1 MGVFNCPLRIS
12 SLDNNRTREI
22 EATVDTAATYSML
35 PNNVLNELGI
45 SPTRKGIFEMA
56 DGHREEMDIG
66 ELRVTIN
73 GSSAIS
79 PVIFGAED
87 SAPLLGAVTL
97 EILLL
102 AVDPVGQGLV
112 PTHAILY

>member
-1 MGVFNCPLRIS
+1 
-12 SLDNNRTREI
+12 
-22 EATVDTAATYSML
+22 
-35 PNNVLNELGI
+35 
-45 SPTRKGIFEMA
+45 
-56 DGHREEMDIG
+56 MDIG

-87 SAPLLGAVTL
+87 SAPLLGALTL

-102 AVDPVGQGLV
+102 AVYPVGQRLV

>member
-12 SLDNNRTREI
+12 SLDNNKTREI

-102 AVDPVGQGLV
+102 AIDPVGQRLV

>member
-56 DGHREEMDIG
+56 DGRREEMDIG

-102 AVDPVGQGLV
+102 AVDPVGQRLV

>member
-102 AVDPVGQGLV
+102 AVDPVGQRLV

>member
-22 EATVDTAATYSML
+22 EATVDTATTYSML

-45 SPTRKGIFEMA
+45 SPTRKGIFEKA

-102 AVDPVGQGLV
+102 AVDPIGQRLV

>member
-1 MGVFNCPLRIS
+1 MGVFKCPLRIS

-22 EATVDTAATYSML
+22 QATVDTAATYSML

-97 EILLL
+97 EILPL
-102 AVDPVGQGLV
+102 AVDPVGQRLV

>member
-1 MGVFNCPLRIS
+1 MGVFNCSLRIS
-12 SLDNNRTREI
+12 SLDNSLSREL
-22 EATVDTAATYSML
+22 EATVDTAATYTML
-35 PNNVLNELGI
+35 PADLLRELRV
-45 SPTRKGIFEMA
+45 SPNRKAVFELA
-56 DGHREEMDIG
+56 DGHREEMDVG

-79 PVIFGAED
+79 PVTFGAEGT
-87 SAPLLGAVTL
+87 APLLGAVTL

-102 AVDPVGQGLV
+102 AVDPVGQELV